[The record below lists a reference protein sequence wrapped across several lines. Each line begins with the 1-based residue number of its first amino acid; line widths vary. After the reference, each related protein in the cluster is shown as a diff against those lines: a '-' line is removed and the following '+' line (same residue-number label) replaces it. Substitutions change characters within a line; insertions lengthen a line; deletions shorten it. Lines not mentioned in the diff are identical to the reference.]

1 MHIFRPALSKT
12 CAPPYPKSIV
22 FKRLPPLDFSC
33 LFFAGSHPLF
43 SITCSLFLQ
52 NTRGGC
58 APHDSHPNTCNAVM
72 LPLRQYR
79 TPIAPCARPSH
90 HRLDAPNRFSGAAPL
105 SLGQVETAMATI
117 NRQELDHL
125 ERRELQLTIMAAV
138 FVFVLASGLAV
149 FMYPLVFVHPDI
161 ANKWTLRVAFFGF
174 CALTLLF
181 IGYLLERQST
191 VRKLKQQILEELERN
206 IELRL
211 QASADLLHTMP
222 DVNHFWDRLTME
234 YRRAMTMQK
243 NLSLLLVRAKIGAA
257 SAAGDNSSALGDAA
271 KAMSRKL
278 RPTDS
283 IYRLAPEIFGLVL
296 PETDTLNAKRIAV
309 RLQEELQAVRAKYNS
324 TFETTVHNYPDDA
337 QSAHELEDIVKSM
350 LPAKEDYAASVP
362 VPAKA

>member
-1 MHIFRPALSKT
+1 
-12 CAPPYPKSIV
+12 
-22 FKRLPPLDFSC
+22 
-33 LFFAGSHPLF
+33 
-43 SITCSLFLQ
+43 
-52 NTRGGC
+52 
-58 APHDSHPNTCNAVM
+58 
-72 LPLRQYR
+72 
-79 TPIAPCARPSH
+79 
-90 HRLDAPNRFSGAAPL
+90 
-105 SLGQVETAMATI
+105 MATI
-117 NRQELDHL
+117 NRQELDRL
-125 ERRELQLTIMAAV
+125 ERRELQLTIMAAI

-181 IGYLLERQST
+181 IGYLLERQRT
-191 VRKLKQQILEELERN
+191 VGKLKQQILQELERN

-222 DVNHFWDRLTME
+222 DINHFWDRLTME

-243 NLSLLLVRAKIGAA
+243 NLTLLLVKAKLGSPA
-257 SAAGDNSSALGDAA
+257 SPDADSTSALGDAA

-309 RLQEELQAVRAKYNS
+309 RLQEELQTVRAKHGG

-337 QSAHELEDIVKSM
+337 QSSHELEDIVKSM
-350 LPAKEDYAASVP
+350 LPAKDDFA
-362 VPAKA
+362 VPAATPAPVKA